1 VLYVWLIE
9 YKGYDN
15 ISGLVNNILYEDKEA
30 SIKEIFKENRSVLS
44 LKISYVY
51 ADEKNLKKNSM
62 PAYNSNFWV

>member
-1 VLYVWLIE
+1 MLYVWLIE